1 MTHDLIV
8 DEVRALR
15 DELAREHDYDI
26 DAIFT
31 ALRQLEADSG
41 RQHVSLSARRVSE
54 PTGSSA
60 PARAA
65 QRGAA
70 ADDRPQAG
78 DRA

>member
-8 DEVRALR
+8 DEVRAFR
-15 DELAREHDYDI
+15 DELARKHDYDI

-54 PTGSSA
+54 PTSSSA
-60 PARAA
+60 PTRAA
-65 QRGAA
+65 QHGAA
-70 ADDRPQAG
+70 EDRPRAG
-78 DRA
+78 DRG